1 MKFRE
6 SVKYIYIILIT
17 LLITGC
23 STTQPVV
30 EKIVYRDK
38 ECPVPKQKPEF
49 TPYEALVLE
58 INGEEYYAFP
68 KSEALKLVT
77 NWISYREWAEANYL
91 LIKIEDPKN
100 IK

>member
-1 MKFRE
+1 MNT
-6 SVKYIYIILIT
+6 VKLSLAVIMV
-17 LLITGC
+17 LLLTGC
-23 STTQPVV
+23 ATKQPVV

-38 ECPVPKQKPEF
+38 ECPAPKQKPEF

-91 LIKIEDPKN
+91 LIKIEEPKEP
-100 IK
+100 K